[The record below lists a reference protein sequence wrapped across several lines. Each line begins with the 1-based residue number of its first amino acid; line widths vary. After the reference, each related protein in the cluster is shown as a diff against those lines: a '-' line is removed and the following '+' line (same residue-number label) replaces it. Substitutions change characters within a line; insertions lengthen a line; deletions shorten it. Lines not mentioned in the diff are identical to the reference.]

1 MPEPLSETVRRAQAG
16 DQAAIATL
24 VAEQQRYVYSI
35 AMSITRDP
43 ADAADLTQDAL
54 IRFIR
59 AIGSYRGETK
69 LSTWLYRL
77 VVNLGI
83 DRMRRRGAP
92 PIRLD
97 DEGVDVDVAS
107 DDPIDDVAAVAERA
121 EEAQIVRAAVSKL
134 PDAQRLALTLHYFED
149 QRYEDIA
156 EVMGVPLNTVKSHI
170 RRGKERLAVLLAP
183 ALEEPRR
190 AGSLLMDDRQLWDRT
205 TARLGA
211 RPRRPGPA
219 RRWSIDP
226 PADVQRSILA
236 AVLQATCQP
245 DADHG
250 RRCRRSRRPPDPAC
264 GVPAARRRPRSLRG
278 GPLLAPGPLRR
289 GPAGSRRC

>member
-1 MPEPLSETVRRAQAG
+1 MAEPLSETIRRAQAG
-16 DQAAIATL
+16 DQAAMVAL

-35 AMSITRDP
+35 AMSITKDP
-43 ADAADLTQDAL
+43 TDAADLTQDAL
-54 IRFIR
+54 IRFVR

-97 DEGVDVDVAS
+97 DEGLDIDLAS
-107 DDPIDDVAAVAERA
+107 DDPIDDVAAVAERV

-156 EVMGVPLNTVKSHI
+156 DVMGVPLNTVKSHI
-170 RRGKERLAVLLAP
+170 RRGKERLAVLLRP
-183 ALEEPRR
+183 ALE
-190 AGSLLMDDRQLWDRT
+190 SRT
-205 TARLGA
+205 
-211 RPRRPGPA
+211 
-219 RRWSIDP
+219 
-226 PADVQRSILA
+226 
-236 AVLQATCQP
+236 
-245 DADHG
+245 
-250 RRCRRSRRPPDPAC
+250 
-264 GVPAARRRPRSLRG
+264 
-278 GPLLAPGPLRR
+278 APG
-289 GPAGSRRC
+289 GS